1 MTLLV
6 LIRLR
11 ILADLLNRI
20 MKKRRILIMSFLDTW
35 FGTPT
40 EKKREQYKALYNALN
55 SQLKSFKAKL
65 KTMEG
70 KVDSYNSS
78 RPSMSLSIIPE
89 DVFSDSENRVKTKVE
104 SVISNQSSD
113 VSKLSRAVDAAY
125 ERYQYYAR
133 LAEQE
138 RREREAEARR
148 QAEERRK
155 RNRRRR

>member
-1 MTLLV
+1 
-6 LIRLR
+6 
-11 ILADLLNRI
+11 
-20 MKKRRILIMSFLDTW
+20 MSFLDTW

-40 EKKREQYKALYNALN
+40 EKKREQYKALYNDLN
-55 SQLKSFKAKL
+55 SQLKSFNSKL

-70 KVDSYNSS
+70 KVDSYSS
-78 RPSMSLSIIPE
+78 SQPSMSLSIIPE

>member
-1 MTLLV
+1 
-6 LIRLR
+6 
-11 ILADLLNRI
+11 
-20 MKKRRILIMSFLDTW
+20 MSLWYAW

-40 EKKREQYKALYNALN
+40 EKKREQYKTLYNDLN
-55 SQLKSFKAKL
+55 SQLKSFKTKL
-65 KTMEG
+65 KMIEG

-113 VSKLSRAVDAAY
+113 VRKLSRAVDAAY

-138 RREREAEARR
+138 LREREAEARR

>member
-1 MTLLV
+1 
-6 LIRLR
+6 
-11 ILADLLNRI
+11 
-20 MKKRRILIMSFLDTW
+20 MSFLDTW

-40 EKKREQYKALYNALN
+40 EKKREQYKALYSALN

>member
-40 EKKREQYKALYNALN
+40 EKKREQYKTLYNALN

>member
-1 MTLLV
+1 
-6 LIRLR
+6 
-11 ILADLLNRI
+11 
-20 MKKRRILIMSFLDTW
+20 MSFLDTW

-104 SVISNQSSD
+104 SVISNQSND

>member
-1 MTLLV
+1 
-6 LIRLR
+6 
-11 ILADLLNRI
+11 
-20 MKKRRILIMSFLDTW
+20 MSLWDAW

-40 EKKREQYKALYNALN
+40 EKKREQYKTLYNDLN
-55 SQLKSFKAKL
+55 GQLKSFKTKL
-65 KTMEG
+65 KMIEG

-148 QAEERRK
+148 QAEERRQ

>member
-1 MTLLV
+1 
-6 LIRLR
+6 
-11 ILADLLNRI
+11 
-20 MKKRRILIMSFLDTW
+20 MSLWDAW

-40 EKKREQYKALYNALN
+40 EKKREQYKTLYNDLN
-55 SQLKSFKAKL
+55 SQLKSFKTKL
-65 KTMEG
+65 KMIEG

-89 DVFSDSENRVKTKVE
+89 DVFTDSENRVKTKVE

>member
-1 MTLLV
+1 
-6 LIRLR
+6 
-11 ILADLLNRI
+11 
-20 MKKRRILIMSFLDTW
+20 MSFLDAW

-40 EKKREQYKALYNALN
+40 EKKREQYKALYNDLN
-55 SQLKSFKAKL
+55 SQLKSFNSKL

-78 RPSMSLSIIPE
+78 RPSMSSSFIPE
-89 DVFSDSENRVKTKVE
+89 DVFSDSENRVKTKVGA
-104 SVISNQSSD
+104 VISNQSSD
-113 VSKLSRAVDAAY
+113 VRKLSRAVDAAY